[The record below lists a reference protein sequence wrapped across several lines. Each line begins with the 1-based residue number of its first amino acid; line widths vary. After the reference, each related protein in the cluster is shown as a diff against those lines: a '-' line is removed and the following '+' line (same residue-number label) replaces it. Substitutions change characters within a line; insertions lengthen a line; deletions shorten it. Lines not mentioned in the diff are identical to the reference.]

1 MKLDYIKNKN
11 WTLLSNIALVFVCSS
26 FYNTSYAVT
35 PTINSSNLPV
45 QAIVAKPKQSM
56 VVAVA
61 KPQPSKVVKEDYFI
75 SADTVIIGCTSGM
88 AAGIL
93 VGSVPVAGAVMSG
106 IGLPESVSL
115 LINMAG
121 MGCGVG
127 AVSGAVAIL
136 TAWMLQPD

>member
-1 MKLDYIKNKN
+1 MKLNDIQNTQ
-11 WTLLSNIALVFVCSS
+11 WILLFSVLFILVSS
-26 FYNTSYAVT
+26 IPQISYAAT
-35 PTINSSNLPV
+35 TEIP
-45 QAIVAKPKQSM
+45 KPST
-56 VVAVA
+56 VI
-61 KPQPSKVVKEDYFI
+61 KEDYFI

-93 VGSVPVAGAVMSG
+93 VGSVPVAGAIMSG

>member
-1 MKLDYIKNKN
+1 MKLDNIQDTK
-11 WTLLSNIALVFVCSS
+11 WILLFGVLFMFVSS
-26 FYNTSYAVT
+26 IPQSSYAAT
-35 PTINSSNLPV
+35 TINTK
-45 QAIVAKPKQSM
+45 QMATTEIPKQS
-56 VVAVA
+56 
-61 KPQPSKVVKEDYFI
+61 KVIKEDYFI

-88 AAGIL
+88 SAGIL
-93 VGSVPVAGAVMSG
+93 VGSVPVAGAIMSG
-106 IGLPESVSL
+106 IGLPESISL